1 VLEFQFESLMAFLEM
16 APHGTYVWPVYVLG
30 LLILGGLTWVNL
42 RQHRRAIRLV
52 KRQLER
58 EETHES

>member
-1 VLEFQFESLMAFLEM
+1 VLEFQFESFMAFLAM
-16 APHGTYVWPVYVLG
+16 APHGAYVWPVYVLG

-42 RQHRRAIRLV
+42 RHHRQAIRLV

>member
-16 APHGTYVWPVYVLG
+16 APHGAYVWPVYVLG

-42 RQHRRAIRLV
+42 RQHRQAIRLV
-52 KRQLER
+52 KRQIER

>member
-1 VLEFQFESLMAFLEM
+1 MAFLAM
-16 APHGTYVWPVYVLG
+16 APHGAYVWPIYVLG
-30 LLILGGLTWVNL
+30 LLILGGLTWGNL
-42 RQHRRAIRLV
+42 RQHRQVIRLV

>member
-1 VLEFQFESLMAFLEM
+1 MLEFQFESLMAFLAM
-16 APHGTYVWPVYVLG
+16 APHGAYVWPVYVLG

-42 RQHRRAIRLV
+42 RQHRQVIRLV

>member
-1 VLEFQFESLMAFLEM
+1 MAFLEM

>member
-1 VLEFQFESLMAFLEM
+1 MLEFQFESLMAFLAM
-16 APHGTYVWPVYVLG
+16 APHGSYVWPVYILG

-42 RQHRRAIRLV
+42 RQHRQAIRLV

>member
-1 VLEFQFESLMAFLEM
+1 MLEFQFESLMAFLEM

-30 LLILGGLTWVNL
+30 LLILGGWPWVNL

>member
-1 VLEFQFESLMAFLEM
+1 MVPMSGLFIS
-16 APHGTYVWPVYVLG
+16 LG

-42 RQHRRAIRLV
+42 RQHRQAIRLV